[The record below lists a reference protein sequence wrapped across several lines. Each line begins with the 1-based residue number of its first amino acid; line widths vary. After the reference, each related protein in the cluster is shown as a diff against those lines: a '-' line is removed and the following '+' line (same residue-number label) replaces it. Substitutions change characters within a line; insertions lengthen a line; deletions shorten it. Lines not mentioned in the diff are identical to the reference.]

1 MTRKT
6 LVGTALAVLTVGA
19 VLAGC
24 SNNNTSSG
32 GHDMTSMTNS
42 PSSTPVSAASDHNQ
56 ADVSFAQQMIPH
68 HGQALEMAKLV
79 PTRTS
84 NAKVVDLAARI
95 QKAQDPEIQQM
106 TAWGT
111 PPASTGMDM
120 PGMSS
125 GHSMP

>member
-24 SNNNTSSG
+24 SNNSSGG
-32 GHDMTSMTNS
+32 GHDMTSMSSS
-42 PSSTPVSAASDHNQ
+42 PGSTSASAAGDHNQ

-79 PTRTS
+79 PTRTG

-106 TAWGT
+106 TAWLTAWGA
-111 PPASTGMDM
+111 PPTSTGMDM

-125 GHSMP
+125 G